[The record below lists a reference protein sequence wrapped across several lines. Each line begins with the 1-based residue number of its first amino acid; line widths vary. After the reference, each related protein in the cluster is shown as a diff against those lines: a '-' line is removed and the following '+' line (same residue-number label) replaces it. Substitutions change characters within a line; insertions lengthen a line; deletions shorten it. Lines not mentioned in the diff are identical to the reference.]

1 MDVSEESSVPVN
13 DGSINVIEE
22 FDYSTQ
28 SKLYS
33 DHFKEWRKRKENP
46 FSFSFEMN
54 PKESIYVDGRGF
66 MVGSVQAAEKEA
78 LLRVFYIIGVA
89 ALMWVVIANV
99 LGKLLV
105 FCMERAGMDI
115 HFSSLN
121 NSIYGNHTWI
131 VTLLVIINLAKILIP
146 ALYLLL
152 RFKLPI
158 DVGIMNSK
166 HDSQGLVSA
175 IGLIFI
181 TSTLLSLSS
190 AYSSDT
196 KEIFSYLR
204 SLNTD
209 VSLWDQTEFI
219 LYTIFDV
226 LIIGTAEELFFRGA
240 MFAVLRQF
248 GDKFAVIMT
257 TLTAVLLA
265 ENLNDII
272 PVIIVSLIA
281 SYGMLRSGSIFTAI
295 VVSVIYKVYILAVV
309 VIEADTSNEMTV
321 TRKMFMLLML
331 CFGGILLLF
340 SWLLAKMRN
349 KKTFVDVKY
358 ELTLKDKVMHSLKVF
373 PYSAI
378 AAISPVYMIVKYI
391 NRI

>member
-1 MDVSEESSVPVN
+1 MDFSEENSAPSG
-13 DGSINVIEE
+13 DGRIINVIEE

-28 SKLYS
+28 SKQYS
-33 DHFKEWRKRKENP
+33 ESFKEWRKKKENP

-89 ALMWVVIANV
+89 ALMWVVVVNV

-105 FCMERAGMDI
+105 LCMDLAGLDI
-115 HFSSLN
+115 HLDSFKNSL
-121 NSIYGNHTWI
+121 YGDHTWI
-131 VTLLVIINLAKILIP
+131 VTLLVIINLTKILVP
-146 ALYLLL
+146 ALYLLM
-152 RFKLPI
+152 RFKLPLN
-158 DVGIMNSK
+158 VGMMNSK

-175 IGLIFI
+175 VGMILIAC
-181 TSTLLSLSS
+181 TLFSLSS

-196 KEIFSYLR
+196 KEVFRYLR

-209 VSLWDQTEFI
+209 VSVWNQTEFI

-226 LIIGTAEELFFRGA
+226 LIISTAEELFFRGA

-257 TLTAVLLA
+257 TVTAVLLA
-265 ENLNDII
+265 ENVDDII
-272 PVIIVSLIA
+272 PVITISLIA

-295 VVSVIYKVYILAVV
+295 IVRIIYNTYILAVI

-321 TRKMFMLLML
+321 TRNMFMVLML

-340 SWLLAKMRN
+340 SWLLAKMRYR
-349 KKTFVDVKY
+349 KTFVEVKY
-358 ELTLKDKVMHSLKVF
+358 ELTLWDKVVNSVKVF
-373 PYSAI
+373 PYSAV
-378 AAISPVYMIVKYI
+378 AAISIVYLIVKAV
-391 NRI
+391 R

>member
-1 MDVSEESSVPVN
+1 MDFSEENSAPSG
-13 DGSINVIEE
+13 DGRIINVIEE

-28 SKLYS
+28 SKQYS
-33 DHFKEWRKRKENP
+33 ESFKEWRKKKENP

-89 ALMWVVIANV
+89 ALMWVVVVNV

-105 FCMERAGMDI
+105 LCMDLAGLDI
-115 HFSSLN
+115 HLDSFKNSL
-121 NSIYGNHTWI
+121 YGDHTWI
-131 VTLLVIINLAKILIP
+131 VTLLVIINLTKILVP
-146 ALYLLL
+146 ALYLLM
-152 RFKLPI
+152 RFKLPLN
-158 DVGIMNSK
+158 VGMMNSK

-175 IGLIFI
+175 VGMILIAC
-181 TSTLLSLSS
+181 TLFSLSS

-196 KEIFSYLR
+196 KEVFRYLR

-209 VSLWDQTEFI
+209 VSVWNQTEFI

-226 LIIGTAEELFFRGA
+226 LIISTAEELFFRGA

-257 TLTAVLLA
+257 TVTAVLLA
-265 ENLNDII
+265 ENVDDII
-272 PVIIVSLIA
+272 PVITISLIA

-295 VVSVIYKVYILAVV
+295 IVRIIYNTYILAVI

-321 TRKMFMLLML
+321 TRNMFMVLML

-340 SWLLAKMRN
+340 SWLLAKMRYR
-349 KKTFVDVKY
+349 KTFVEVKY
-358 ELTLKDKVMHSLKVF
+358 ELTLWDKVVNSVKVS
-373 PYSAI
+373 PYSAV
-378 AAISPVYMIVKYI
+378 AAISTVYLIVKAV
-391 NRI
+391 R